1 MPRIANRSLLG
12 VTILTIALVLTACV
26 SSSGKAVEVEGCDE
40 DPRLL
45 GSWKRYRT
53 SQVGPSWMRVTF
65 DCGCVYRMTAQLMWM
80 RIKEEGNY
88 RTIDGALLFTRASG
102 NETRWPYR
110 FEGETLMVEEH
121 PGEVE
126 SYRRT
131 GRRTC
136 GG

>member
-1 MPRIANRSLLG
+1 MPRMARRLLLG
-12 VTILTIALVLTACV
+12 VASLTIALVFTACV
-26 SSSGKAVEVEGCDE
+26 SSSGKAVEDEGCDE

-45 GSWKRYRT
+45 GSWKSYRT
-53 SQVGPSWMRVTF
+53 SQVGPSWMRMTF
-65 DCGCVYRMTAQLMWM
+65 DCGCVYRTTVQLMWM
-80 RIKEEGNY
+80 RIREEGNY
-88 RTIDGALLFTRASG
+88 RLADGALVFTRPSG

-110 FEGETLMVEEH
+110 FEEDTLVVEEH

-136 GG
+136 EG